1 MDLLVRGADT
11 WYDNNLAGTYNFV
24 QMYRSYPVY
33 KVSPQSKLSLCDLV
47 HFWKSRTISD
57 ASQQAHVLEGVRQ
70 NCTDV
75 VIIFFISSLME

>member
-33 KVSPQSKLSLCDLV
+33 KVSLQSKLPLCELV
-47 HFWKSRTISD
+47 QLWKSRTISD
-57 ASQQAHVLEGVRQ
+57 ASVCQ

>member
-47 HFWKSRTISD
+47 HF
-57 ASQQAHVLEGVRQ
+57 
-70 NCTDV
+70 
-75 VIIFFISSLME
+75 

>member
-33 KVSPQSKLSLCDLV
+33 KVSLQSKLSLCELV
-47 HFWKSRTISD
+47 
-57 ASQQAHVLEGVRQ
+57 QL
-70 NCTDV
+70 
-75 VIIFFISSLME
+75 

>member
-33 KVSPQSKLSLCDLV
+33 KVSLQSKLPLCELV
-47 HFWKSRTISD
+47 QLWKSRTISD